1 MRIIDTSFLKYLT
14 DKEMIYFFWLLV
26 SRIRPTISLPRL
38 TPRQARTSILAPV
51 HLQRKAPLRVYL
63 WNSTER
69 QRWTYHCKYYYSLN
83 IVKYF
88 WKHFLQIRPELNNLM
103 ASFSL
108 FEHCGVNIIFRI
120 GIERETLLVLNLA
133 KVSVDSNVLF
143 TYVIVIY
150 TMNSCA

>member
-1 MRIIDTSFLKYLT
+1 
-14 DKEMIYFFWLLV
+14 
-26 SRIRPTISLPRL
+26 
-38 TPRQARTSILAPV
+38 
-51 HLQRKAPLRVYL
+51 
-63 WNSTER
+63 
-69 QRWTYHCKYYYSLN
+69 
-83 IVKYF
+83 
-88 WKHFLQIRPELNNLM
+88 M

-120 GIERETLLVLNLA
+120 GIERETLLALNLA